1 MQGLAFLLEYY
12 DSRRQSSS
20 HSQKQ
25 EAEFNV
31 GHAYHILGLT
41 HLAIPY
47 YERCLDMSPDVQAES
62 MSYKGEDF
70 VQEAAV
76 ALQGFW
82 AASGNTE
89 KAREVT
95 ERWLV
100 I

>member
-1 MQGLAFLLEYY
+1 MQGLALLLEYY
-12 DSRRQSSS
+12 DSRQESSS
-20 HSQKQ
+20 YSEKQ

-47 YERCLDMSPDVQAES
+47 YERCLDLSMAVQAES
-62 MSYKGEDF
+62 MSCKGEDF
-70 VQEAAV
+70 VNEAAV

-82 AASGNTE
+82 AASKNVE
-89 KAREVT
+89 KARGVT
-95 ERWLV
+95 ERWMV